1 MSEIDTIAAIES
13 STLHLWEKAR
23 IKQAVIASGTCA
35 RQYYYWALLNNNP
48 NQRMQ
53 VYYRGTLTM
62 GTRVEVC
69 LDPYRQRGNST
80 YIVTR
85 VIS

>member
-1 MSEIDTIAAIES
+1 MMSDIDTIAAMEG
-13 STLHLWEKAR
+13 STAHLWEKAHT
-23 IKQAVIASGTCA
+23 KLAVVASGKCA
-35 RQYYYWALLNNNP
+35 RLYHYWVMINNNP

-53 VYYRGTLTM
+53 IYYRGTLTP

-69 LDPYRQRGNST
+69 LDPYRQRGNGT

-85 VIS
+85 VL